1 MSCRGMTLLE
11 VVIVALIMTLASGA
25 VLVLAQAGYQTW
37 ANVDSRLE
45 NLTNAQLALNRLTT
59 DLRTA
64 CQSTL
69 TTCSVGQLTFKI
81 SPACQAVDPTVT
93 YALSG
98 NRLTRQGGA
107 ASPATIASGV
117 TAFVPS
123 CILSNAVVSLS
134 LTTRTSNI
142 RVPPDAQTQTL
153 ISQVRVENL

>member
-25 VLVLAQAGYQTW
+25 VLVLAQAGYQMW

-45 NLTNAQLALNRLTT
+45 NLTNAQLALNRLTA

-69 TTCSVGQLTFKI
+69 TTCSAGQLTFKI
-81 SPACQAVDPTVT
+81 FPACQAVDPTVT

-98 NRLTRQGGA
+98 NRLTRQVEA
-107 ASPATIASGV
+107 AGPVMIASGV

-123 CILSNAVVSLS
+123 CILSNTVVSLS
-134 LTTRTSNI
+134 LTTQTNNI
-142 RVPPDAQTQTL
+142 RVPPNAQTQTL